1 MKIKKT
7 EWDYFE
13 DRENKTLAVIME
25 KNSAVNDVYVSATR
39 LTVEKLKVLFKWKF
53 GKFPPAGTSNQNL
66 LAAWIDVNNK
76 QP

>member
-1 MKIKKT
+1 MKIKI

-13 DRENKTLAVIME
+13 DRGNKTLAVIME

-39 LTVEKLKVLFKWKF
+39 LTVEKLKVLLQWRF
-53 GKFPPAGTSNQNL
+53 GKSPPAGTSNQNL
-66 LAAWIDVNNK
+66 LAAWIDAKNK